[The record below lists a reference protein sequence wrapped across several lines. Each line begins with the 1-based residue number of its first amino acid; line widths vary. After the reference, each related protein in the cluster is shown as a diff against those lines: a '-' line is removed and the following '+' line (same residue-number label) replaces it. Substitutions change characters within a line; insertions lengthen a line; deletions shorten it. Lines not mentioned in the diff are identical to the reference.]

1 MEDVLEGATVL
12 SVCKVACS
20 LPYLRSVSRYS
31 PVSFS
36 CCCLLFFTDV
46 LLAVFLCV
54 LLNLDRWQIVAP
66 STGDTI
72 SLRLLLFISHTYGA
86 VFLLTLPAVIMDTFI
101 QLLQSLDTN
110 DQQTPSVNDGKETEK
125 KPFLGYHAIA
135 YLCCLSLWTF
145 GTLNVRWRW
154 KEEEVCVAAC
164 LNYTDSLFTCL
175 PTIYSPTM
183 RFLHPC
189 WIMVSL
195 FIALAIILS
204 IFLLSRKATV
214 MHLASPGA
222 DTVLFQSSCKIQVFP
237 NSDVELSPGCAKT
250 EKNIVEEDSNR
261 REKVIP
267 LTLTEE
273 RQSVGPQSGND
284 QVFPCPG
291 ADVMIGVVCVLA
303 MFVLPLNL
311 SVNIH
316 LIGSVEKTLQ
326 WSVKHLGLLKSVM
339 PYKDMDFI

>member
-1 MEDVLEGATVL
+1 MEGATVL
-12 SVCKVACS
+12 SLCKVAYS
-20 LPYLRSVSRYS
+20 LPFLRSVPRYS
-31 PVSFS
+31 PTSFC
-36 CCCLLFFTDV
+36 CCCLLLFTDV

-54 LLNLDRWQIVAP
+54 LLNLDRWQIVPA

-72 SLRLLLFISHTYGA
+72 ALRVLLFISHTYGA
-86 VFLLTLPAVIMDTFI
+86 VFLITLPAVFVDTFI
-101 QLLQSLDTN
+101 QLLQSQHSN
-110 DQQTPSVNDGKETEK
+110 KHQNPNVKDGDECEK
-125 KPFLGYHAIA
+125 KSFLGYHAVA

-145 GTLNVRWRW
+145 GALNIRWRW
-154 KEEEVCVAAC
+154 KLEEVCTAAC
-164 LNYTDSLFTCL
+164 LYATESLLTCL
-175 PTIYSPTM
+175 PNVYSPSM

-189 WIMVSL
+189 WIMVLL

-214 MHLASPGA
+214 RDFASPGV
-222 DTVLFQSSCKIQVFP
+222 DTVLFQNSCKVQMFP
-237 NSDVELSPGCAKT
+237 NSAAELSPGCVKL
-250 EKNIVEEDSNR
+250 EKNIAEEDSNR
-261 REKVIP
+261 TEKVIP
-267 LTLTEE
+267 LTLAEE

-284 QVFPCPG
+284 RVFPCPG

-326 WSVKHLGLLKSVM
+326 WSVKYLGLLRSGM
-339 PYKDMDFI
+339 LYRDMDFI